1 MNKSLNRVNSIGSVY
16 SPAEAQAVIE
26 QWTEIAKS
34 LFDQDL
40 RSIQKNLTK
49 KINNKE
55 QIPDEFLNSNHIA
68 YQVASVVTKEL
79 IVRRNRMHEE
89 QLADLRAKH
98 HERLKAVYGK

>member
-16 SPAEAQAVIE
+16 SPSEAQAVIE
-26 QWTEIAKS
+26 QWTEISKS

-40 RSIQKNLTK
+40 RSIQKDLTN

-55 QIPDEFLNSNHIA
+55 QIPDEFLNSNHVA

-79 IVRRNRMHEE
+79 MVRRNRMQED
-89 QLADLRAKH
+89 QLANLRAQH